1 MKILETERLILRL
14 QTTDDAAFILEL
26 LNDPS
31 WLQFIGDRCV
41 RTLDD
46 ARAYIL
52 NGPVRM
58 YEQFGFC
65 LYLVERKE
73 DHAQIGICG
82 LVKRDSLKDVDIG
95 FAFLPKYWSKGY
107 AYEASSAVMLYGKD
121 TLGLTRIVAITTQE
135 NQASTSLLEKLGFQF
150 EKLIQ
155 LANDPEELKLLVF
168 DKTENH
174 IKKQREFSE
183 TKVILDRLTASFF
196 DAFTNINGNK
206 LNVLA
211 LSELFIPEAMI
222 IKNTDCAPIIYNL
235 QQFIEPREKL
245 LSEGNL
251 VNFKEEEVYEI
262 TEIFGNI
269 AHRFSLYRKIG
280 VLSGEAF
287 DTMGM
292 KTMQFIRTPCGW
304 KISTIAWDDEKND
317 LPIPERYRK

>member
-1 MKILETERLILRL
+1 
-14 QTTDDAAFILEL
+14 
-26 LNDPS
+26 
-31 WLQFIGDRCV
+31 
-41 RTLDD
+41 
-46 ARAYIL
+46 
-52 NGPVRM
+52 
-58 YEQFGFC
+58 
-65 LYLVERKE
+65 
-73 DHAQIGICG
+73 
-82 LVKRDSLKDVDIG
+82 
-95 FAFLPKYWSKGY
+95 
-107 AYEASSAVMLYGKD
+107 
-121 TLGLTRIVAITTQE
+121 VAITTQE
-135 NQASTSLLEKLGFQF
+135 NQASTRLLEKLGFQF

-168 DKTENH
+168 DKTENQ

-183 TKVILDRLTASFF
+183 TKVTLDRLTASFF

-251 VNFKEEEVYEI
+251 MNFKEEEVYEI

-269 AHRFSLYRKIG
+269 AHRLSLYRKIG
-280 VLSGEAF
+280 VLYGEAF

-292 KTMQFIRTPCGW
+292 KTMQFIRTACGW
-304 KISTIAWDDEKND
+304 KISSIAWDDEKNG
-317 LPIPERYRK
+317 LIIPKRYLK